1 MEAMH
6 YNIASFQKQ
15 DYISVEDLKKKKKK
29 KPIILKVVLY

>member
-29 KPIILKVVLY
+29 PIILKVVLY